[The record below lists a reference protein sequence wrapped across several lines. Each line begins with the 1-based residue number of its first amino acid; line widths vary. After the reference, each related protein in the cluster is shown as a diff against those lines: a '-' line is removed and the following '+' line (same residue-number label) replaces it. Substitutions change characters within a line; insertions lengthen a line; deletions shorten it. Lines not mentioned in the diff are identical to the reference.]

1 MSVALAA
8 PRVAGRQFGPVEVL
22 TDHRLELRGG
32 VATDAPALLALIDA
46 NRADGHLLPRRLDE
60 LAVHAPRFVVVT
72 VDGMVVGGAELAP
85 LGRSVAEVRSLVVDA
100 NWRRRGIG
108 AALVTRLQA
117 EARRS
122 GFVTLC
128 AFTHDPTTFVR
139 LGFSIVPHTWFP
151 EKIGRDCASC
161 ALFPTCGQFAMA
173 LPLASRA
180 KMTAAAAKKLPMA
193 TASVRR

>member
-1 MSVALAA
+1 MSVAVAT
-8 PRVAGRQFGPVEVL
+8 PRVVGRHLDPVETL
-22 TDHRLELRGG
+22 TDHRLELRAG

-46 NRADGHLLPRRLDE
+46 NREAGHLLPRRLDE

-72 VDGMVVGGAELAP
+72 VDGTVVGGAELAP
-85 LGRSVAEVRSLVVDA
+85 LGRSVAEVRSLVVDRT
-100 NWRRRGIG
+100 WRRRGIG

-128 AFTHDPTTFVR
+128 AFTHDPATFVR

-151 EKIGRDCASC
+151 EKIAHDCASC
-161 ALFPTCGQFAMA
+161 ALFPACGQFAMA
-173 LPLASRA
+173 LPLGGRA
-180 KMTAAAAKKLPMA
+180 RTAAGAGKKLAMVS
-193 TASVRR
+193 ASARR